1 MAKEIISCRVLPTR
15 GAFDLYW
22 KHKNSHLGTEHK
34 GFYRASDTF
43 ATLSQHLN
51 IAQVIVSGKGYLCE
65 AYNTDITK
73 LQETLTLMTKEHLGN
88 AFSSEVRKRLS
99 NSFQSALSC
108 LDTKKD
114 RDIFMGIFAH
124 LTSANTVMRLQ
135 NLQNRGAI
143 VRQAVRTDSL
153 FRNYETMRTSVLSVR
168 SDMTN
173 KQQQEFE
180 RKKLKKL
187 SAKYFKSICDGR
199 GRRLKCEEF
208 PELPFLLE
216 YAFGQQD
223 VLERGGGG
231 LQAHSK
237 LYENTLY
244 KAMDNKTIMREARDV
259 ILALADENFDVSLS
273 CLYTYTM
280 NYKKGT
286 NQAKRHHIG
295 RNVNANISL
304 HKAPSTGDFKHP
316 VNAHW
321 STSHVNFIC
330 DEANQYKSSC
340 MIDSKDAK
348 CIINGELP
356 PVLKPGKTWKSI
368 EYPDHTF
375 DQSRNNAVTPI
386 THLFLQSNV
395 LPFNTPALNSANL
408 NVPGTQTEVKVTRT
422 GKAVTLINLSLYEPE
437 TVLRV
442 FNEIFYLMSIPE
454 LDVFFRNPETLQVK
468 EVFIFVVDNGPS
480 EAPASNIVQMLLAR
494 LVKFL
499 NLDKAVQRSFAEYLS
514 KRNFV
519 ERCHAAENK
528 ALERHEPFSSK
539 QINPSAVPGTEAHKE
554 NMEKMATDVRAAI
567 DGTMFN
573 KEPIHCF
580 RGVGDRLVFD
590 DDEGLKY
597 FSSLCKDRKE
607 SCDLHYSA
615 VKNGIYGYLVQNW
628 GVEENFT
635 GSYADDYRSLESDA
649 SKSKYSVSVYRE
661 DDQWRGKMQE
671 KFEREPI
678 PDLLRFEH
686 TQAMHYL
693 PYEVRRDLPVGE
705 WDGISQLF
713 LPSDIL
719 DLSQKVF
726 YPKPS
731 QDMLSAIAFL
741 AWIPLRQVEEFFT
754 CASKDAELLAEEDN
768 SKEFWSKHSLFVENT
783 REELVAICNSKKL
796 LETGKKHELVER
808 IAKATEGGNSWMG
821 SCNIYSG
828 NLAEVPSSVAQL
840 NRQPVRFLRAV
851 LRFHG
856 IVHWARMNLLFESDC

>member
-1 MAKEIISCRVLPTR
+1 
-15 GAFDLYW
+15 
-22 KHKNSHLGTEHK
+22 
-34 GFYRASDTF
+34 
-43 ATLSQHLN
+43 
-51 IAQVIVSGKGYLCE
+51 
-65 AYNTDITK
+65 
-73 LQETLTLMTKEHLGN
+73 
-88 AFSSEVRKRLS
+88 
-99 NSFQSALSC
+99 
-108 LDTKKD
+108 
-114 RDIFMGIFAH
+114 
-124 LTSANTVMRLQ
+124 
-135 NLQNRGAI
+135 
-143 VRQAVRTDSL
+143 
-153 FRNYETMRTSVLSVR
+153 
-168 SDMTN
+168 
-173 KQQQEFE
+173 
-180 RKKLKKL
+180 
-187 SAKYFKSICDGR
+187 
-199 GRRLKCEEF
+199 
-208 PELPFLLE
+208 
-216 YAFGQQD
+216 
-223 VLERGGGG
+223 
-231 LQAHSK
+231 
-237 LYENTLY
+237 
-244 KAMDNKTIMREARDV
+244 MDNKTIMREARDV

-316 VNAHW
+316 VNAHR

-408 NVPGTQTEVKVTRT
+408 NVPGTQTEVKVMRT

-454 LDVFFRNPETLQVK
+454 LDAFFRNPETLQVK

-554 NMEKMATDVRAAI
+554 NMEKVATDVRAAI

-607 SCDLHYSA
+607 SCDLRYSA
-615 VKNGIYGYLVQNW
+615 GKNGIYGYLVQNW

-686 TQAMHYL
+686 TRAMHYL

-768 SKEFWSKHSLFVENT
+768 FKEFWSKHSLFVENT

-808 IAKATEGGNSWMG
+808 IAKAIEGGNSWTG

-840 NRQPVRFLRAV
+840 NKQPVRFLRAV

-856 IVHWARMNLLFESDC
+856 IVHWAQRMNLLFESDC